1 MLAVG
6 FLVPVVATGSQ
17 WYKSVSRYWQLTQ
30 NEDGLEG
37 QAESHI
43 AMATADSWGKWLL
56 VSYSLITPVTIILLC
71 DVED

>member
-6 FLVPVVATGSQ
+6 FLVPVVATGSP

-30 NEDGLEG
+30 NKDGLEG

-43 AMATADSWGKWLL
+43 AMATAD
-56 VSYSLITPVTIILLC
+56 P
-71 DVED
+71 